1 MAAEIK
7 TKQEAL
13 LSTRL
18 CNHTGHIP
26 MKLPEHT
33 KPKPSWNGHFL
44 LSLETGIISFILQ
57 RCLRIMA
64 RSSETFLYLIL
75 LSKMSNVSKEK
86 ICFFLALFL
95 YLSDVNL
102 QQKKKS

>member
-1 MAAEIK
+1 MMAAEIK

-33 KPKPSWNGHFL
+33 KPNLPETVTFCSPLRLNHL
-44 LSLETGIISFILQ
+44 LYST
-57 RCLRIMA
+57 A
-64 RSSETFLYLIL
+64 
-75 LSKMSNVSKEK
+75 VSKNNGTE
-86 ICFFLALFL
+86 
-95 YLSDVNL
+95 
-102 QQKKKS
+102 Q

>member
-1 MAAEIK
+1 MATEIK

-33 KPKPSWNGHFL
+33 KLKPSWNCNFL
-44 LSLETGIISFILQ
+44 LSLETGIISFNLQ
-57 RCLRIMA
+57 RGLRIMA
-64 RSSETFLYLIL
+64 WSSETFLYLIL

-86 ICFFLALFL
+86 ICFFLSLFSL
-95 YLSDVNL
+95 YLSDAN
-102 QQKKKS
+102 Q